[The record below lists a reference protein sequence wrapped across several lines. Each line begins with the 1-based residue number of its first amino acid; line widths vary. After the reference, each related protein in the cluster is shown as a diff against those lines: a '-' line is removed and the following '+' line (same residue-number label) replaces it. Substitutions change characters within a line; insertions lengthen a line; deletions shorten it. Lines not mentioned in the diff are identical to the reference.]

1 MADRTFK
8 SFKDFPIEFRPS
20 TIQSAKRSQR
30 VSFGESAQTQQFVE
44 RLSHWMDSAF
54 EVPIVG
60 WRFGWDALIGLV
72 PGIGDAATTL
82 VALYIVALAGKVGL
96 PRVTVARMG
105 LNVAIDMLLG
115 SLPLVGDLFDVYFK
129 ANVRNARLLNQR
141 LAEAGPTTR
150 RAKASDWL
158 FVGLVLASL
167 VALFVLIATVFALG
181 IAALWN
187 LATG

>member
-8 SFKDFPIEFRPS
+8 SFKDFPIELRP
-20 TIQSAKRSQR
+20 TNLRPAVRNER
-30 VSFGESAQTQQFVE
+30 ADTDETAQIQQFVE
-44 RLSHWMDSAF
+44 RLSRWMDSAF
-54 EVPIVG
+54 EVPVVG
-60 WRFGWDALIGLV
+60 WRFGWDALIGLL
-72 PGIGDAATTL
+72 PGVGDAATTL

-129 ANVRNARLLNQR
+129 ANVRNARLLNER
-141 LAEAGPTTR
+141 LADTSPAAR
-150 RAKASDWL
+150 RAQTSDWL

-167 VALFVLIATVFALG
+167 VALFALIVAVAALS
-181 IAALWN
+181 IAALWR

>member
-8 SFKDFPIEFRPS
+8 SFKDFPIDLRPPAQRPLTRATS
-20 TIQSAKRSQR
+20 ASARESVQIQH
-30 VSFGESAQTQQFVE
+30 FVE
-44 RLSHWMDSAF
+44 RLSRWMDAAF
-54 EVPIVG
+54 EVPGLG

-72 PGIGDAATTL
+72 PGVGDAATTL

-115 SLPLVGDLFDVYFK
+115 SLPLVGDLFDVYYK
-129 ANVRNARLLNQR
+129 ANLRNATLLRER
-141 LAEAGPTTR
+141 LAETPPASR
-150 RAKASDWL
+150 RAKASDWV

-167 VALFVLIATVFALG
+167 VALFALIVTVMALSL
-181 IAALWN
+181 AALWR
-187 LATG
+187 LAMG